1 MAIRFKQRGLPDRV
15 PIDMT
20 PMIDIVFQLLIF
32 FCLTLKI
39 ATAEGD
45 FNIKMPLAAEPSTS
59 IEPDAAQHL
68 VLEMRADA
76 DGRLVELRLAGQSFT
91 GGDDERWT
99 QLRQFVAGQIGGGS
113 LDDAPEVTIDCDRQ
127 LKYDYVIRAITAL
140 SGDVGEGGR
149 IIRLIEKINFA
160 PRRPPQN

>member
-1 MAIRFKQRGLPDRV
+1 MAIRFKRRGLPDRV

-45 FNIKMPLAAEPSTS
+45 FNIKMPLAAEPST
-59 IEPDAAQHL
+59 ETDAGQHL

-76 DGRLVELRLAGQSFT
+76 AGRLVELRMAGQSFT

-113 LDDAPEVTIDCDRQ
+113 LDVSPEVTIDCDRH
-127 LKYDYVIRAITAL
+127 LKYDYVIRAITAI
-140 SGDVGEGGR
+140 SGDVGPDGR

-160 PRRPPQN
+160 PRRRPQN

>member
-1 MAIRFKQRGLPDRV
+1 MAIRFKRRGLPDRV

-20 PMIDIVFQLLIF
+20 PMIDVVFQLLIF

-45 FNIKMPLAAEPSTS
+45 FNIKMPLATQPSVA
-59 IEPDAAQHL
+59 IDPEAAQRF
-68 VLEMRADA
+68 VLEMRADES
-76 DGRLVELRLAGQSFT
+76 GRLVELRMGGQSFT

-99 QLRQFVAGQIGGGS
+99 QLRQFVAGQIGGGN
-113 LDDAPEVTIDCDRQ
+113 LAEEPEVTIDCDRH
-127 LKYDYVIRAITAL
+127 LKYDYVIRAITAI
-140 SGDVGEGGR
+140 SGDVGPDGQ

-160 PRRPPQN
+160 PRRSPQN

>member
-1 MAIRFKQRGLPDRV
+1 MAIRFKKRGLPARV

-76 DGRLVELRLAGQSFT
+76 TGRLVELRMAGQSFT

-99 QLRQFVAGQIGGGS
+99 QLRQFVAGQIGGGG
-113 LDDAPEVTIDCDRQ
+113 LEAAPEVTIDCDRN
-127 LKYDYVIRAITAL
+127 LKYDYVIRAITAI
-140 SGDVGEGGR
+140 SGDVGPDGR

-160 PRRPPQN
+160 PRRPPEN

>member
-1 MAIRFKQRGLPDRV
+1 MAVRIKKGGLSDKI

-45 FNIKMPLAAEPSTS
+45 FNIKMPLAREDQPT
-59 IEPDAAQHL
+59 IDPDAAQRF
-68 VLEMRADA
+68 VLEMRADES
-76 DGRLVELRLAGQSFT
+76 GRLTELRMAGQSFT
-91 GGDDERWT
+91 GGDEERWT

-113 LDDAPEVTIDCDRQ
+113 LDEAPEVTIDCDRH
-127 LKYDYVIRAITAL
+127 LKYDYVIRAITAI

-160 PRRPPQN
+160 PREPVPN